1 MIYHE
6 LSFIEQVSSLMYTDT
21 LWLYYHFSKLQNYKL
36 QITLRSWGVCL
47 PAAKEQK
54 FIIIYNIYIIYNN
67 KNIYIINYYLF
78 IIKLSFFTYSAQY
91 EKSDG
96 P

>member
-1 MIYHE
+1 
-6 LSFIEQVSSLMYTDT
+6 MYTDT

-54 FIIIYNIYIIYNN
+54 FIIIYNIYII
-67 KNIYIINYYLF
+67 NYYF
-78 IIKLSFFTYSAQY
+78 IHYKTIIFTYSAPY

>member
-1 MIYHE
+1 MSYLL
-6 LSFIEQVSSLMYTDT
+6 LSKYPPLCIRT
-21 LWLYYHFSKLQNYKL
+21 LYGCIIISQNYKL

-54 FIIIYNIYIIYNN
+54 FIIIYNIYII
-67 KNIYIINYYLF
+67 NYYF
-78 IIKLSFFTYSAQY
+78 IHYKTIIFTYSAPY

>member
-1 MIYHE
+1 MVV
-6 LSFIEQVSSLMYTDT
+6 LSFLKIT
-21 LWLYYHFSKLQNYKL
+21 KL
-36 QITLRSWGVCL
+36 QITNYIKVVGVCL

-54 FIIIYNIYIIYNN
+54 FIIIYNIYII
-67 KNIYIINYYLF
+67 NYYF
-78 IIKLSFFTYSAQY
+78 IHYKTIIFTYSAPY

>member
-1 MIYHE
+1 MSYLLLSKYPPLCIRTIYGCIII
-6 LSFIEQVSSLMYTDT
+6 SQNYKIT
-21 LWLYYHFSKLQNYKL
+21 NYKL

-67 KNIYIINYYLF
+67 KNIYIINYYFIHYKTIIFYLF
-78 IIKLSFFTYSAQY
+78 GTIRKV
-91 EKSDG
+91 
-96 P
+96 

>member
-1 MIYHE
+1 MSYLLLSKYPPLCIRTIYGC
-6 LSFIEQVSSLMYTDT
+6 IISS
-21 LWLYYHFSKLQNYKL
+21 QNYKL
-36 QITLRSWGVCL
+36 QITNYIKVVGVCL

-54 FIIIYNIYIIYNN
+54 FIII
-67 KNIYIINYYLF
+67 LF
-78 IIKLSFFTYSAQY
+78 IIKLSFFTYSAPY

>member
-1 MIYHE
+1 MVA
-6 LSFIEQVSSLMYTDT
+6 LSVLKIT
-21 LWLYYHFSKLQNYKL
+21 NYKL

-67 KNIYIINYYLF
+67 KIIYIINYYFIHYKTIIFHLF
-78 IIKLSFFTYSAQY
+78 VTIRKV
-91 EKSDG
+91 
-96 P
+96 

>member
-1 MIYHE
+1 MSYLLLSKYPPLCIRTIYGC
-6 LSFIEQVSSLMYTDT
+6 IISS
-21 LWLYYHFSKLQNYKL
+21 QNYKL

-67 KNIYIINYYLF
+67 KNIYIINYYFIHYKTIIFHLF
-78 IIKLSFFTYSAQY
+78 GTIRKV
-91 EKSDG
+91 
-96 P
+96 